1 MAFESNGEKEPIV
14 RRILPVFMVCIFI
27 FISVN
32 KAKVIKRQS
41 VFDRLGNESPPLK
54 ESPREPEKKTEVK
67 MLKPLKT
74 SVTVQLKVRTITL
87 WVTFGINATF
97 LHLKNGIGW
106 LNRLPYIC

>member
-1 MAFESNGEKEPIV
+1 
-14 RRILPVFMVCIFI
+14 MVCIFI
-27 FISVN
+27 FTSVN

-54 ESPREPEKKTEVK
+54 ESPKEPEKKTEVK

-97 LHLKNGIGW
+97 FAFEEWYRMAKQTSLYL
-106 LNRLPYIC
+106 LVRLSRILSTQYVSP